1 MNQPRG
7 RQFQQGNKFG
17 RGRPRG
23 SRNRPK
29 FPGQHGL
36 DERSEALMRK
46 CVGQAMQ
53 GDRTAMKICMDR
65 VSQTG
70 SKSPIRMKLPPVKT
84 LQDVDQ
90 AAERVMQDVARG
102 KLTPADGEKM

>member
-1 MNQPRG
+1 
-7 RQFQQGNKFG
+7 
-17 RGRPRG
+17 
-23 SRNRPK
+23 
-29 FPGQHGL
+29 
-36 DERSEALMRK
+36 MRK
-46 CVGQAMQ
+46 CVDQAMQ

-102 KLTPADGEKM
+102 KLTPADGEKMMRMLESRARVIEKAVLEKHVEKLEEAIAETN